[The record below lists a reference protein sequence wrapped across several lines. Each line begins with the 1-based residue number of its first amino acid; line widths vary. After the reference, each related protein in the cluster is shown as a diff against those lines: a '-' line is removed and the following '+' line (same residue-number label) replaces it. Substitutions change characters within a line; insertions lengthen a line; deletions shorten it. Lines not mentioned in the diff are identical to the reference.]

1 MKDNHI
7 SQVEEPA
14 GASAQ
19 DRQDSTPHIL
29 VVEDDIVLR
38 KLNTRVLLH
47 SGYEVDA
54 AADGAAAWE
63 ALNTDSYD
71 LMVTDNNMPKVSGV
85 ELLKKLRVARM
96 ILPVIMATEA
106 LPTEEFARYPW
117 LQPDATLLKPVSV
130 GELLGTVKRVLRE
143 ADKTAVG
150 AQPLVYRDMEANKS
164 SQAAEPAG
172 PPRQCPANC
181 PHRILVVDE
190 DSDLRLLYA
199 EALARPGYC
208 VDVAGDGEAGWEA
221 LQANSYNLLII
232 ENDMPH
238 LTGVELVKKL
248 RSACMAV
255 PVVMAAGRL
264 PTHELARNPAL
275 HLAAT
280 LSKPFDVDALLDTVE
295 KVLREADSLVS

>member
-7 SQVEEPA
+7 SQAEEPA

-19 DRQDSTPHIL
+19 GQPGPPRHIL
-29 VVEDDIVLR
+29 VVEDDTLLR
-38 KLNTRVLLH
+38 QLNTGVLLR

-54 AADGAAAWE
+54 AADGAAAWQ

-85 ELLKKLRVARM
+85 ELLKKVRAARM
-96 ILPVIMATEA
+96 VLPVIMATEA
-106 LPTEEFARYPW
+106 LPMEEFTRYPW
-117 LQPDATLLKPVSV
+117 LQPDATLLKPISV
-130 GELLGTVKRVLRE
+130 GELLGTVRKVLSE
-143 ADKTAVG
+143 ADNTADGVR
-150 AQPLVYRDMEANKS
+150 PFMYRDREANKIS
-164 SQAAEPAG
+164 PAAEPARTR
-172 PPRQCPANC
+172 RQCPANC
-181 PHRILVVDE
+181 PHRILVVDD

-238 LTGVELVKKL
+238 LTGVQLVRRL

-255 PVVMAAGRL
+255 PVVMAAERL
-264 PTHELARNPAL
+264 PAHELARNPAL

-280 LSKPFDVDALLDTVE
+280 LSKPFDVDALLDTVK
-295 KVLREADSLVS
+295 KVLREADTLVS